1 MDVELLRCMGILG
14 CGQNIFMRVCQRGTI
29 YLAHMKRPASSYLA
43 VEDMTNLENLEN
55 CEDWSIDIGNWE
67 VFR

>member
-1 MDVELLRCMGILG
+1 MYGNFGLWPEHFHEGLSKGYH
-14 CGQNIFMRVCQRGTI
+14 